1 MTKRFRSP
9 YRWIIMT
16 KSSDINKNILK
27 DFKDFH
33 LLIDSE
39 VLIAENMG
47 DKFSLYL
54 RKLILYI
61 FFFLASTLCYPLPI
75 SCWIL
80 KALRVESSTQRR
92 ALPSP
97 KRIKWKYGISDL
109 LEWKS
114 NPQPVA
120 VTVTRLCPYATTGHD
135 VKNIEFNYIF
145 FPVNH
150 CEKLRSQLENY
161 IYIVNVQ
168 YLLLRKW

>member
-61 FFFLASTLCYPLPI
+61 FFF
-75 SCWIL
+75 
-80 KALRVESSTQRR
+80 
-92 ALPSP
+92 
-97 KRIKWKYGISDL
+97 
-109 LEWKS
+109 
-114 NPQPVA
+114 
-120 VTVTRLCPYATTGHD
+120 
-135 VKNIEFNYIF
+135 
-145 FPVNH
+145 
-150 CEKLRSQLENY
+150 
-161 IYIVNVQ
+161 
-168 YLLLRKW
+168 